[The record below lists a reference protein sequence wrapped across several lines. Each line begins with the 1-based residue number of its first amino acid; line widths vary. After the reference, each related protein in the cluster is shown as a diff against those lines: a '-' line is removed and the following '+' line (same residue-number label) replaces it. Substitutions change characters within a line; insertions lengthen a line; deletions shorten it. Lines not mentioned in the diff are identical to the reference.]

1 MWPWRESAAVLGGGK
16 SRPFLLPS
24 RQPSFYFLPSCTPAA
39 KSVGQ
44 QVGSALIL
52 FVVLVVK
59 TKLQINQGLFDFDLA
74 RKKLFNKKFPGDQRR
89 YHVLVFVCF
98 CSCHPTTVSF
108 MWGEAKGKNLSSQK
122 KKKKAVSLFLLL

>member
-39 KSVGQ
+39 KSIGQ
-44 QVGSALIL
+44 LVGSVLII

-59 TKLQINQGLFDFDLA
+59 TKLQINQGLFTLTW
-74 RKKLFNKKFPGDQRR
+74 REKKLFTKQFPGGQRR
-89 YHVLVFVCF
+89 
-98 CSCHPTTVSF
+98 
-108 MWGEAKGKNLSSQK
+108 
-122 KKKKAVSLFLLL
+122 

>member
-39 KSVGQ
+39 KSIGQ
-44 QVGSALIL
+44 LVGSVLII

-74 RKKLFNKKFPGDQRR
+74 RKKN
-89 YHVLVFVCF
+89 
-98 CSCHPTTVSF
+98 
-108 MWGEAKGKNLSSQK
+108 
-122 KKKKAVSLFLLL
+122 